1 MTGSQDMIAL
11 DLDSQIQLL
20 SRIQFLT
27 RFSSNLVQVTGEPGA
42 GKTWLSERYL
52 ENWANEPTQ
61 SLLICN
67 PSQQDAQH
75 RAIILRQIVRDG
87 VFNEQDSMLQS
98 LEYMLE
104 GRSVHA
110 LVVIDDAQR
119 LSANIIAELWALV
132 TESQQ
137 RDGWQIN
144 VLLFSLK
151 GKLNKWLH
159 KVSYGQGVK
168 PLELEVSPLADNER
182 EMFIEVMM
190 VSRQLDASQR
200 RALKQKAASLPSLP
214 GALRGLEQQ
223 ETSLMEEKKRR
234 SPLPLLILVLLLL
247 AIGGG
252 IVWWSMMPQT
262 HQEEV
267 VDMPDGVKALADI
280 LEEKEQE
287 IAAQTNGDAS
297 MSGELKDSSVVLDD
311 TMALPDTLVVEGMT
325 VGRRDQDRRIV
336 VPDNVVDAIMDD
348 QQIGGDGTNAVA
360 EPLIPEL
367 AQPESVPMSE
377 SAETPPT
384 MTDAVVSQDVVT
396 AVNKPSTTQPTTQ
409 ASTQDKPVATDVP
422 MANQLLLTVPK
433 ARYAL
438 QLAALQS
445 KTAVSEF
452 LDQYALQGRAL
463 VYETRRNGESWYMVL
478 LGDYP
483 TVAEAR
489 RAELALSA
497 DVRGLNPWAK
507 SFTQIHKEIG
517 LVN

>member
-1 MTGSQDMIAL
+1 MTGSHDMIAL

-27 RFSSNLVQVTGEPGA
+27 RFSSNLVQITGEPGA

-67 PSQQDAQH
+67 HSQQDAQH

-87 VFNEQDSMLQS
+87 VFNEHDSMLQS

-104 GRSVHA
+104 GNGVHA
-110 LVVIDDAQR
+110 LIVIDDAQR
-119 LSANIIAELWALV
+119 LSASLIAELWALV
-132 TESQQ
+132 TQAQQ
-137 RDGWQIN
+137 RNDWQIN
-144 VLLFSLK
+144 VLLFSLR

-168 PLELEVSPLADNER
+168 PLELEISPLADNER

-190 VSRQLDASQR
+190 VNRQLDAAQR

-234 SPLPLLILVLLLL
+234 SPLPLIILLFLLFAL
-247 AIGGG
+247 GGG
-252 IVWWSMMPQT
+252 LVWWSMAPQT
-262 HQEEV
+262 SQEEIV
-267 VDMPDGVKALADI
+267 VETPDGVKELAAM
-280 LEEKEQE
+280 LAEKEKE
-287 IAAQTNGDAS
+287 LAQQTAEQQ
-297 MSGELKDSSVVLDD
+297 GEQALSDTSEVTDD
-311 TMALPDTLVVEGMT
+311 MIFLPVAPVVEGMT

-336 VPDNVVDAIMDD
+336 VPDKVVDAIMDD
-348 QQIGGDGTNAVA
+348 QEIGGDGTNAVT

-367 AQPESVPMSE
+367 ATPQSSTAAQANTQTSGEALVEQVVVDETTALVTESVN
-377 SAETPPT
+377 
-384 MTDAVVSQDVVT
+384 VS
-396 AVNKPSTTQPTTQ
+396 S
-409 ASTQDKPVATDVP
+409 DVP
-422 MANQLLLTVPK
+422 MANNLLLTVPVS
-433 ARYAL
+433 RYAL

-445 KTAVSEF
+445 TQAVDEF
-452 LDQYALQGRAL
+452 LLQYTLLGRAL
-463 VYETRRNGESWYMVL
+463 VYETRRNGEAWYMVL

-483 TVAEAR
+483 SVAEAR
-489 RAELALSA
+489 RAELALPA
-497 DVRGLNPWAK
+497 NIRNLNPWAK

>member
-1 MTGSQDMIAL
+1 MIAL

-27 RFSSNLVQVTGEPGA
+27 RFSSNLVQITGEPGA

-87 VFNEQDSMLQS
+87 VFNEHDPMLQS

-104 GRSVHA
+104 GNGVHA
-110 LVVIDDAQR
+110 LIVIDDAQR
-119 LSANIIAELWALV
+119 LSATIIAELWALV
-132 TESQQ
+132 THAQQ
-137 RDGWQIN
+137 RDDWQIN
-144 VLLFSLK
+144 VLLFSLR

-168 PLELEVSPLADNER
+168 PLELEISPLADNER

-190 VSRQLDASQR
+190 VSRQLDAAQR

-234 SPLPLLILVLLLL
+234 SPLPLIILVLLLL
-247 AIGGG
+247 ALGGG
-252 IVWWSMMPQT
+252 LVWWSMSPQT
-262 HQEEV
+262 AQEEV
-267 VDMPDGVKALADI
+267 TVETPDGVKELAAI
-280 LEEKEQE
+280 LEEKEKELAQQA
-287 IAAQTNGDAS
+287 AAQQGDQS
-297 MSGELKDSSVVLDD
+297 LSDTSEVTDD
-311 TMALPDTLVVEGMT
+311 MIALPVAPVVEGMT

-336 VPDNVVDAIMDD
+336 VPDRVVDAIMDD
-348 QQIGGDGTNAVA
+348 QETGGDGTNAVT

-367 AQPESVPMSE
+367 AIPQKPSAVPADNAQVPEETVVEQVVVADTAPLANDSVNESV
-377 SAETPPT
+377 
-384 MTDAVVSQDVVT
+384 
-396 AVNKPSTTQPTTQ
+396 
-409 ASTQDKPVATDVP
+409 DVP
-422 MANQLLLTVPK
+422 MANNLLLTVP
-433 ARYAL
+433 ASRYAL

-445 KTAVSEF
+445 KQAVDEF
-452 LDQYALQGRAL
+452 LQQYALLGRAL
-463 VYETRRNGESWYMVL
+463 VYETRRNGEPWYMVL

-483 TVAEAR
+483 SVADAR
-489 RAELALSA
+489 RAELALPA
-497 DVRGLNPWAK
+497 NIRNLNPWAK

>member
-1 MTGSQDMIAL
+1 MISL

-27 RFSSNLVQVTGEPGA
+27 RFSSNLVQITGEPGA

-52 ENWANEPTQ
+52 ENWANEPIQ

-98 LEYMLE
+98 LDYMLE

-119 LSANIIAELWALV
+119 LSANLIAELWALV
-132 TESQQ
+132 TEAQQ
-137 RDGWQIN
+137 RDNWQIN
-144 VLLFSLK
+144 ILLFSLR

-168 PLELEVSPLADNER
+168 PLELEISPLADNER

-190 VSRQLDASQR
+190 VSRQLDAAQR

-223 ETSLMEEKKRR
+223 ETTAMEEKKRR
-234 SPLPLLILVLLLL
+234 SPLPLILLVVLLLVL
-247 AIGGG
+247 GGG
-252 IVWWSMMPQT
+252 LVWWALNPQMT
-262 HQEEV
+262 SEETTESV
-267 VDMPDGVKALADI
+267 VPDGVKELSAI
-280 LEEKEQE
+280 LDEKEKE
-287 IAAQTNGDAS
+287 MAAQQ
-297 MSGELKDSSVVLDD
+297 GEGQGGEQALNSNAQVTDD
-311 TMALPDTLVVEGMT
+311 TAALPETPSVEGMT
-325 VGRRDQDRRIV
+325 VGRRDENRRIV
-336 VPDNVVDAIMDD
+336 VPDRVVDAIIDE
-348 QQIGGDGTNAVA
+348 QAVGGDGTSAV
-360 EPLIPEL
+360 EQPLIPEL
-367 AQPESVPMSE
+367 VPPSETTVRVEPTQPEVT
-377 SAETPPT
+377 AETVTEETAAVAPLSPP
-384 MTDAVVSQDVVT
+384 
-396 AVNKPSTTQPTTQ
+396 
-409 ASTQDKPVATDVP
+409 ATSADVP
-422 MANQLLLTVPK
+422 LANQLLLTVPES
-433 ARYAL
+433 RYAL

-445 KTAVSEF
+445 KQAVNEF
-452 LDQYALQGRAL
+452 LQEYAIADRAL
-463 VYETRRNGESWYMVL
+463 VYETRRNGEPWFMVL

-483 TVAEAR
+483 SVTEAR
-489 RAELALSA
+489 RAELQLPANIQALT
-497 DVRGLNPWAK
+497 PWAK
-507 SFTQIHKEIG
+507 SFVQIHKEIG

>member
-1 MTGSQDMIAL
+1 MIAL

-27 RFSSNLVQVTGEPGA
+27 RFSSNLVQITGEPGA

-52 ENWANEPTQ
+52 ENWANEPVQ

-98 LEYMLE
+98 LDYMLE

-119 LSANIIAELWALV
+119 LSANLIAELWALV
-132 TESQQ
+132 IEAQQ
-137 RDGWQIN
+137 RDNWQIN
-144 VLLFSLK
+144 VLLFSLR

-168 PLELEVSPLADNER
+168 PLELEISHLADNER
-182 EMFIEVMM
+182 EMFIDVMM
-190 VSRQLDASQR
+190 VSRQLDAAQR

-223 ETSLMEEKKRR
+223 ETAAMEEKKRR
-234 SPLPLLILVLLLL
+234 SPLPLVVLVLLLL
-247 AIGGG
+247 VLGGG
-252 IVWWSMMPQT
+252 LIWWSLSPST
-262 HQEEV
+262 SPEQEKAEAV
-267 VDMPDGVKALADI
+267 VPDGVKDLATI
-280 LEEKEQE
+280 LEDREAKQAIDKAQDSEQ
-287 IAAQTNGDAS
+287 AS
-297 MSGELKDSSVVLDD
+297 SMADVTEDEV
-311 TMALPDTLVVEGMT
+311 ALPQTPSVEGMT
-325 VGRRDQDRRIV
+325 VGRRDQSRRIV
-336 VPDNVVDAIMDD
+336 VPDKVVDAIIDE
-348 QQIGGDGTNAVA
+348 QAVGGDGTGAVD

-367 AQPESVPMSE
+367 AAP
-377 SAETPPT
+377 AENTRRVEPTP
-384 MTDAVVSQDVVT
+384 A
-396 AVNKPSTTQPTTQ
+396 A
-409 ASTQDKPVATDVP
+409 PVEKSATDEIEAAESLAQPAASADVP
-422 MANQLLLTVPK
+422 LANQLLLTVPES
-433 ARYAL
+433 RYAL

-445 KTAVSEF
+445 RQAVNEF
-452 LDQYALQGRAL
+452 VQQYQIADRVM
-463 VYETRRNGESWYMVL
+463 VYETRRNGEPWFMVL

-483 TVAEAR
+483 SVVDAR
-489 RAELALSA
+489 RAELRLPANIQALA
-497 DVRGLNPWAK
+497 PWAK
-507 SFTQIHKEIG
+507 SFVQIHKEIG

>member
-1 MTGSQDMIAL
+1 MIAL

-119 LSANIIAELWALV
+119 LSATIIAELWALV

-137 RDGWQIN
+137 REGWQIN

-190 VSRQLDASQR
+190 VSRQLDAAQR

-234 SPLPLLILVLLLL
+234 SPLPLLILVLFLL

-280 LEEKEQE
+280 LDEKEQE
-287 IAAQTNGDAS
+287 MAAQANSDES

-311 TMALPDTLVVEGMT
+311 TMALPDTPIVEGMT

-348 QQIGGDGTNAVA
+348 QQTGGDGTNAVT

-367 AQPESVPMSE
+367 AQPENATISDSMTTELETPEMLTVQE
-377 SAETPPT
+377 SAAVETAAATTPPT
-384 MTDAVVSQDVVT
+384 
-396 AVNKPSTTQPTTQ
+396 PSTS
-409 ASTQDKPVATDVP
+409 ASDVP
-422 MANQLLLTVPK
+422 MANKLLLTVPK
-433 ARYAL
+433 ASYAL

-445 KTAVSEF
+445 KAAVSDF
-452 LDQYALQGRAL
+452 LAQYELQGRAL
-463 VYETRRNGESWYMVL
+463 VYETRRNGEPWYMVL